1 MTSANHESDQSATAG
16 RPEGLR
22 VRPFLPRATRQS
34 EPSVDAGA
42 GPRPD
47 DVYLELGRLTAGL
60 LEAQQVLLDSL
71 ERDEPDPDRLRQLF
85 ELDHLM
91 AQVRRQAD
99 SVCVLAEGSTVRRP
113 EELSLDDVLHA
124 AESSV
129 CDYRRVEIEQP
140 ASGRVVAAAAAEVVH
155 LITEVLDLALV
166 TSVGRVLVS
175 SRMVGQVAVIGV
187 RGAEE
192 TGEAEPAMDA
202 APADQTS
209 RPSGLSRSARLRLI
223 NRLASRHDVR
233 VDLHPG
239 TDGAIVG
246 SIVLPS
252 TALVETPAVPK
263 RSVVVH
269 ATPVRVAVVPLAK
282 AAGAPS
288 VLPRHRRAGPPQ
300 GLVRRAV

>member
-1 MTSANHESDQSATAG
+1 MTSAKHESDQSATAA

-22 VRPFLPRATRQS
+22 VRPFLARSTDRS
-34 EPSVDAGA
+34 EHSVDAGA
-42 GPRPD
+42 GAAPRRD

-99 SVCVLAEGSTVRRP
+99 SVCVLAEGSTVRCP
-113 EELSLDDVLHA
+113 EELSLDDALHA

-140 ASGRVVAAAAAEVVH
+140 AAGRVVAGAAAEVVH

-175 SRMVGQVAVIGV
+175 SRIVGQVAVIGV
-187 RGAEE
+187 RGAQE
-192 TGEAEPAMDA
+192 TGEAEPATDA
-202 APADQTS
+202 VAADQT
-209 RPSGLSRSARLRLI
+209 GLSRSARLRLI

-233 VDLHPG
+233 VDLRPG

-252 TALVETPAVPK
+252 TTLVETPAVQK
-263 RSVVVH
+263 RAVVVH
-269 ATPVRVAVVPLAK
+269 ATPVRVAVVPLAQ
-282 AAGAPS
+282 AAGAPEL
-288 VLPRHRRAGPPQ
+288 LPRHRRPGPPQ

>member
-1 MTSANHESDQSATAG
+1 MTSATHEIDQSATAG

-22 VRPFLPRATRQS
+22 VRPFLPRATGQS
-34 EPSVDAGA
+34 EPVDAGA
-42 GPRPD
+42 VARPD
-47 DVYLELGRLTAGL
+47 EVYLELGRLTAGL

-175 SRMVGQVAVIGV
+175 SRVVGEVAVIGV
-187 RGAEE
+187 RGAETEPE
-192 TGEAEPAMDA
+192 TDA
-202 APADQTS
+202 VPADQAP
-209 RPSGLSRSARLRLI
+209 RAKGLSRSARLRLI

-233 VDLHPG
+233 VDLRPG

-252 TALVETPAVPK
+252 TTLVATPAVQK
-263 RSVVVH
+263 RAVVVH

-282 AAGAPS
+282 AASAPS
-288 VLPRHRRAGPPQ
+288 LLPRHRRSGPPQ